1 MLQAGDWVQ
10 AQIDS
15 MDPHILTIGKTLEEA
30 RTLRREH
37 MELIEKMQVISVIHH
52 TPTLGGYVMYN

>member
-1 MLQAGDWVQ
+1 
-10 AQIDS
+10 

-37 MELIEKMQVISVIHH
+37 MELIEKMQVISARPYPH
-52 TPTLGGYVMYN
+52 TRWLCHVQLRWIPKTRYTYF

>member
-15 MDPHILTIGKTLEEA
+15 MDPHILTIGLTLEEA
-30 RTLRREH
+30 RRLRKEH
-37 MELIEKMQVISVIHH
+37 MELIEKLQVS
-52 TPTLGGYVMYN
+52 